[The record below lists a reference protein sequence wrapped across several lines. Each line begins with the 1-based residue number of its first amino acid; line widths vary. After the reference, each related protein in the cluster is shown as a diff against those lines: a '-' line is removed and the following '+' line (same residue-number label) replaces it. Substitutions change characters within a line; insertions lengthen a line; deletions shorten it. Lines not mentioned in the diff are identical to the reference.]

1 MFDFTVCLAEAQ
13 RQRIVPQARKEAAF
27 EFRRPTGKKKRDRD
41 FDLVRVDVPQARASS
56 MRLLRVLVC
65 VFLVFS
71 PAIHRVCADFTLTVL
86 HTNDV
91 HSHIDESSKHGGL
104 CTGDRA
110 ECVGGIARIVTKV
123 KELKKTYPNTI
134 FVNAGDFFQGTAWY
148 TVLKSALVSE
158 VMVEMGYDYACL
170 GNHEFDNGPSGL
182 APFLEKVSRS
192 PLRLLSCNTDFS
204 RSSNLRHLVLPKSV
218 ITRMQDTRVGIIG
231 AVTEDTRFL
240 SNPGPVKF
248 HDVAKS
254 IQKEAR
260 VLKNMGVKIIIAIT
274 HIGYLKDIE
283 LMRNVT
289 DVDLVI
295 GGHTNTFLY
304 NGNDHPPE
312 NVPVG
317 PYPVAVKRSDGTT
330 GLVAQAFW
338 FGKFLGFLRVTFD
351 DNGRVKSWSG
361 NPILI
366 NSSIPEDPHILRVIE
381 PHRET
386 VYRAMRVRVGSSRV
400 SLEHAEDV
408 CRLRECNLGN
418 LVADSYFNYYANKK
432 PRSGNIWSNVNAA
445 IVNGG
450 SLRAPVPRTASVT
463 MGDILSAL
471 PFGQTIVVATMNGK
485 SLKKMMEYSMSTYNV
500 SSPAGSFLQV
510 SGMKVVFDMTRPAM
524 QRLVLLEILCT
535 RCYVPIYETV
545 RDEAVYN
552 IATTDFLAK
561 GGDGFDACTNV
572 SEGGPVEYEL
582 LVDYIKQ
589 MSPVKVGI
597 ERRVML
603 QGVKTKTSVKT
614 QMKENLE

>member
-1 MFDFTVCLAEAQ
+1 
-13 RQRIVPQARKEAAF
+13 
-27 EFRRPTGKKKRDRD
+27 
-41 FDLVRVDVPQARASS
+41 
-56 MRLLRVLVC
+56 MRLLGVLVC
-65 VFLVFS
+65 FFLVFS

-91 HSHIDESSKHGGL
+91 HSHIEESTKYGGL
-104 CTGDRA
+104 CTGHRA
-110 ECVGGIARIVTKV
+110 DCVGGIARIATKV
-123 KELKKTYPNTI
+123 NELKKTYPNTI

-158 VMVEMGYDYACL
+158 VMVAMGYDYACL
-170 GNHEFDNGPSGL
+170 GNHEFDNGPSEL
-182 APFLEKVSRS
+182 APFLQKVSRS
-192 PLRLLSCNTDFS
+192 PLKFVSCNTDFS
-204 RSSNLRHLVLPKSV
+204 RSSNLRHIDVPKSV
-218 ITRMQDTRVGIIG
+218 ITTMQDTKVGIIG
-231 AVTEDTRFL
+231 AVIEDTKFL

-248 HDVAKS
+248 FDAAKS

-260 VLKNMGVKIIIAIT
+260 VLKNMGAKIIIAIT

-283 LMRNVT
+283 LIRNVT

-312 NVPVG
+312 NVPAG
-317 PYPVAVKRSDGTT
+317 PYPTTVKRSDGTT
-330 GLVAQAFW
+330 GLVVQAFW

-351 DNGRVKSWSG
+351 DDGRVKSWSG

-381 PHRET
+381 PHRER
-386 VYRAMRVRVGSSRV
+386 VYHAMRIRVGSSRV

-432 PRSGNIWSNVNAA
+432 PRSSNVWSNVNGA

-450 SLRAPVPRTASVT
+450 SLRAPILRTASVT

-485 SLKKMMEYSMSTYNV
+485 SLKKMMEYSMSNYNV
-500 SSPAGSFLQV
+500 SSPAGSFLHV
-510 SGMKVVFDMTRPAM
+510 SGMKVEFDVTRPPM

-535 RCYVPIYETV
+535 RCYVPVYEKV
-545 RDEAVYN
+545 RDDAVYN
-552 IATTDFLAK
+552 VATTDFLAK
-561 GGDGFDACTNV
+561 GGDGFDVCTNV
-572 SEGGPVEYEL
+572 SEGGPIEYEL
-582 LVDYIKQ
+582 LVDYFKQ
-589 MSPVKVGI
+589 MSPIKAGI
-597 ERRVML
+597 ERRVIL
-603 QGVKTKTSVKT
+603 HGVKTKASVEAEMT
-614 QMKENLE
+614 DENRQ

>member
-1 MFDFTVCLAEAQ
+1 
-13 RQRIVPQARKEAAF
+13 
-27 EFRRPTGKKKRDRD
+27 
-41 FDLVRVDVPQARASS
+41 
-56 MRLLRVLVC
+56 MRLLGVLVC
-65 VFLVFS
+65 FFLVFS

-91 HSHIDESSKHGGL
+91 HSHIEESTKYGGL
-104 CTGDRA
+104 CTGHRA
-110 ECVGGIARIVTKV
+110 DCVGGIARIATKV
-123 KELKKTYPNTI
+123 NELKKTYPNTI

-158 VMVEMGYDYACL
+158 VMVAMGYDYACL
-170 GNHEFDNGPSGL
+170 GNHEFDNGPSEL
-182 APFLEKVSRS
+182 APFLQKVSRS
-192 PLRLLSCNTDFS
+192 PLNVILDINLSE
-204 RSSNLRHLVLPKSV
+204 P
-218 ITRMQDTRVGIIG
+218 
-231 AVTEDTRFL
+231 RFETIFTVQHRGYEFRGTFYGKL
-240 SNPGPVKF
+240 FHQNFAWFRPVKF
-248 HDVAKS
+248 FDAAKS

-260 VLKNMGVKIIIAIT
+260 VLKNMGAKIIIAIT

-283 LMRNVT
+283 LIRNVT

-312 NVPVG
+312 NVPAG
-317 PYPVAVKRSDGTT
+317 PYPTTVKRSDGTT
-330 GLVAQAFW
+330 GLVVQAFW

-351 DNGRVKSWSG
+351 DDGRVKSWSG

-381 PHRET
+381 PHRER
-386 VYRAMRVRVGSSRV
+386 VYHAMRIRVGSSRV

-432 PRSGNIWSNVNAA
+432 PRSSNVWSNVNGA

-450 SLRAPVPRTASVT
+450 SLRAPILRTASVT

-485 SLKKMMEYSMSTYNV
+485 SLKKMMEYSMSNYNV
-500 SSPAGSFLQV
+500 SSPAGSFLHV
-510 SGMKVVFDMTRPAM
+510 SGMKVEFDVTRPPM

-535 RCYVPIYETV
+535 RCYVPVYEKV
-545 RDEAVYN
+545 RDDAVYN
-552 IATTDFLAK
+552 VATTDFLAK
-561 GGDGFDACTNV
+561 GGDGFDVCTNV
-572 SEGGPVEYEL
+572 SEGGPIEYEL
-582 LVDYIKQ
+582 LVDYFKQ
-589 MSPVKVGI
+589 MSPIKAGI
-597 ERRVML
+597 ERRVIL
-603 QGVKTKTSVKT
+603 HGVKTKASVEAEMT
-614 QMKENLE
+614 DENRQ

>member
-1 MFDFTVCLAEAQ
+1 
-13 RQRIVPQARKEAAF
+13 
-27 EFRRPTGKKKRDRD
+27 
-41 FDLVRVDVPQARASS
+41 
-56 MRLLRVLVC
+56 MRLGGILVC
-65 VFLVFS
+65 AFLVFAPCS
-71 PAIHRVCADFTLTVL
+71 RRVYADFTLTVL

-91 HSHIDESSKHGGL
+91 HSHIDESSKYGGL
-104 CTGDRA
+104 CTENR
-110 ECVGGIARIVTKV
+110 EQCVGGIARIVTKV

-192 PLRLLSCNTDFS
+192 PLKILSCNTDFS
-204 RSSNLRHLVLPKSV
+204 RSSSLRHIDVPKSI
-218 ITRMQDTRVGIIG
+218 ITRMQNIRIGIIG
-231 AVTEDTRFL
+231 AVTEDTKFL

-248 HDVAKS
+248 LDVAKS
-254 IQKEAR
+254 VQSEAK
-260 VLKNMGVKIIIAIT
+260 VLKKMGAKIVIAIT
-274 HIGYLKDIE
+274 HIGYMKDIE
-283 LMRNVT
+283 LMRNIT

-317 PYPVAVKRSDGTT
+317 PYPTTVKMKDGTT

-338 FGKFLGFLRVTFD
+338 FGKYLGFLRITFD
-351 DNGRVKSWSG
+351 NNGRVKSWSG

-386 VYRAMRVRVGSSRV
+386 VYHAMRLRVGSSRV

-418 LVADSYFNYYANKK
+418 LVADSYFHYYSNKK

-450 SLRAPVPRTASVT
+450 SLRAPIPRTASVT
-463 MGDILSAL
+463 MGDVLSAL
-471 PFGQTIVVATMNGK
+471 PFGQTIVVATMNGV
-485 SLKKMMEYSMSTYNV
+485 SLKRMMELSVATYNE
-500 SSPAGSFLQV
+500 SSPAGAFLHV
-510 SGMKVVFDMTRPAM
+510 SGMKVLFDMTRPAM
-524 QRLVLLEILCT
+524 QRLVRVEILCT
-535 RCYVPIYETV
+535 RCYVPVYEDV
-545 RDEAVYN
+545 RDDTVYSV
-552 IATTDFLAK
+552 ATTDFLAK
-561 GGDGFDACTNV
+561 GGDGFDVCGNV

-589 MSPVKVGI
+589 MSPIKAGI
-597 ERRVML
+597 EGRVVL
-603 QGVKTKTSVKT
+603 QGIKTKPRVDTEQT
-614 QMKENLE
+614 NEILE